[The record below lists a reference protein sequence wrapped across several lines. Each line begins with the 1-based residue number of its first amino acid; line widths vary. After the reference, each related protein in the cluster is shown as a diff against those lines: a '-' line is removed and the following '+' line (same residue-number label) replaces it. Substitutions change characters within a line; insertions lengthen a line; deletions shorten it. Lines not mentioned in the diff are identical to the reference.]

1 MNAIAPIEDVLSALD
16 TRRIAELKPLRNGSL
31 LAQLVAGYTEQGER
45 EVVAIRAACEARRF
59 EEGTI
64 LAHSLKSSSLNI
76 GAQLVGIICRQIESE
91 LLAGDADRL
100 APLCDELDAAFRDTL
115 NELGTLLSR

>member
-1 MNAIAPIEDVLSALD
+1 MNAIAPIEDTLSALD
-16 TRRIAELKPLRNGSL
+16 ERRIAELKPLRNGSL
-31 LAQLVAGYTEQGER
+31 LAQLVAGYTEQGDR
-45 EVVAIRAACEARRF
+45 EVTAIRAACEERKF

-100 APLCDELDAAFRDTL
+100 GPLCDELDSAFRDTL
-115 NELGTLLSR
+115 SELRTLLSG